1 MMDSLC
7 KKCNWGWNG
16 RRYFQQIS
24 YTGNPYVVCP
34 GRITTWHSDI
44 ETFFKQNV
52 VISELGIDWD
62 YRYIA
67 ERDGYTITRGIYV
80 EIDKWLY
87 DVCIT

>member
-1 MMDSLC
+1 M
-7 KKCNWGWNG
+7 
-16 RRYFQQIS
+16 
-24 YTGNPYVVCP
+24 
-34 GRITTWHSDI
+34 WHSDI